1 MVTVQSPFN
10 EAQLEII
17 QLFGTGVSDD
27 DMKELKQVLLAFKFR
42 RVAQLADKIS
52 REKGWTDEFIDA
64 IPDGHLRTPYLS
76 KIKYA
81 K

>member
-1 MVTVQSPFN
+1 METIQTPLN

-27 DMKELKQVLLAFKFR
+27 DMKELKQLLLEFRFR

-52 REKGWTDEFIDA
+52 REKGWTDEFIDT
-64 IPDGHLRTPYLS
+64 IPDGHLRNF
-76 KIKYA
+76 
-81 K
+81 